1 MGICDFKTEI
11 AGAHFLFQKV
21 RTICGKQLQ
30 LLVVSQRLLVQCFGV
45 WQRQPVMR
53 MISGELAITM
63 PIWEFERN
71 CTMKESRYNIVDPKA
86 SIPGRNY
93 HPEKPSSCVY
103 CCYWISGKKGCKRK
117 QCYYLLPE
125 QKELEKEVGDCENC
139 PYGKYSPCIGYCIA
153 QLLAEVRQQKG
164 R

>member
-30 LLVVSQRLLVQCFGV
+30 LLGG
-45 WQRQPVMR
+45 
-53 MISGELAITM
+53 ISAALGAVLWCMAKAASDEDDFWGIGDYDA
-63 PIWEFERN
+63 IWEFERN

-93 HPEKPSSCVY
+93 HPEKPWSCVY
-103 CCYWISGKKGCKRK
+103 CCYWISRKKGCKRK

-139 PYGKYSPCIGYCIA
+139 PYGNILHVSA
-153 QLLAEVRQQKG
+153 TASHSFWQR
-164 R
+164 